1 MKLNKKLLQS
11 TAALILSAMLT
22 FSCGRHDR
30 YIVIQGYAQGGTYS
44 VKLNM
49 NGTEGMIRMRPEAIK
64 TAIDSILND
73 IDTTLSGY
81 NKGSI
86 LSRFNAGKKVP
97 VNDLFEDVCARA
109 YDYFEETGGAL
120 DCSSAPIFDVW

>member
-11 TAALILSAMLT
+11 TVALILSAMLT

-49 NGTEGMIRMRPEAIK
+49 NGSEGMIRMRPEAIK

-81 NKGSI
+81 NKGSV

-97 VNDLFEDVCARA
+97 VNDLFDDVCARA
-109 YDYFEETGGAL
+109 YDYFEETG
-120 DCSSAPIFDVW
+120 

>member
-11 TAALILSAMLT
+11 TVALILSAMLT

-30 YIVIQGYAQGGTYS
+30 YIVIQGYAQGGTYN

-81 NKGSI
+81 NKGSV
-86 LSRFNAGKKVP
+86 LSRDRKSV
-97 VNDLFEDVCARA
+97 V
-109 YDYFEETGGAL
+109 
-120 DCSSAPIFDVW
+120 